1 MDLILTQSYANSKGT
16 CSLLPTLTETWNNS
30 HSWPIVRSQHF
41 KVGASI
47 ITGTIYNLMIYSHKV
62 SYTTVSGDTYSL
74 IVQGLINEINNT
86 TAAQWNDKN
95 SAPLSGTP
103 GFPPVAQ
110 KLLFSLNTIK
120 ITLDYNH
127 KFYSWITNP

>member
-1 MDLILTQSYANSKGT
+1 
-16 CSLLPTLTETWNNS
+16 
-30 HSWPIVRSQHF
+30 
-41 KVGASI
+41 
-47 ITGTIYNLMIYSHKV
+47 MIYSHKV

-110 KLLFSLNTIK
+110 KLLFSL
-120 ITLDYNH
+120 TLLR
-127 KFYSWITNP
+127 